1 MMHQKTDRGRHGPRD
16 YQFDGILL
24 IDKNEGETSFD
35 IVKNVRKVLNLK
47 KVGHAGT
54 LDPFATG
61 LLIVLLGQGT
71 KLFRYLMAEEKRYVA
86 SIKLGV
92 ETDTLDPTGRVVCT
106 KDVPV
111 LKPEEIKKRILK
123 LVGEIEQ
130 VPPAYSAVNLK
141 GKRAYKLARKG
152 VSMELPKRTVTIR
165 SLDILSIDMPVITID
180 VVCSGGTYI
189 RSLAVDIGRHLD
201 SVAHLSSLRRLSTG
215 RFHVK
220 DALNQERIRVAEQGT
235 AFRNNVIT
243 LNDAL
248 PGLKESQVDV
258 KTAEKIRNG
267 YRPAWYEVADEKV
280 LYDIQKGFIKIVNG
294 PSLVAI
300 MEISGFPGDR
310 NGDWLRNIRVFN

>member
-1 MMHQKTDRGRHGPRD
+1 MMHQKTYRERTGLRD
-16 YQFDGILL
+16 CQLDGILL
-24 IDKNEGETSFD
+24 IDKNEGETSFN

-61 LLIVLLGQGT
+61 LLIMLLGQGT
-71 KLFRYLMAEEKRYVA
+71 KLFKYLMAEEKRYVA

-92 ETDTLDPTGRVVCT
+92 ETDTLDPTGGVVRT
-106 KDVPV
+106 KDIPF
-111 LKPEEIKKRILK
+111 LKPEEIEKRILT

-152 VSMELPKRTVTIR
+152 VSMELPKRTVTIH
-165 SLDILSIDMPVITID
+165 SLDVLSIDMPVITID

-201 SVAHLSSLRRLSTG
+201 SVAHLCSLRRLSTG

-220 DALNQERIRVAEQGT
+220 DALNQERIPVAEQGT
-235 AFRNNVIT
+235 VFRNNVIG

-248 PGLKESQVDV
+248 PSLKESQVDL

-267 YRPAWYEVADEKV
+267 YRPAWYEVADEDV
-280 LYDIQKGFIKIVNG
+280 LYDIQEGFIKIVNG

-300 MEISGFPGDR
+300 MEIGGFPGDR
-310 NGDWLRNIRVFN
+310 NGSWLRNIRVFN